1 MSRKTE
7 EEGVGIK
14 RCFELAHEALEL
26 MRTCNTRSVK
36 ATSWEYDRARAK
48 FDEAQGHFE
57 EALAFVKSLLGPLP
71 APEPPDEIERKRRE
85 AAAQALVVS
94 GRTLEELN
102 LELSA
107 DPLVQAV
114 MTRPEIE
121 EALARTYPSQNV
133 GNRKMANIKARI
145 LLDRLQAKL
154 VEAADLEK
162 EVKARTT

>member
-1 MSRKTE
+1 MSKKTGQE
-7 EEGVGIK
+7 DVGLR

-26 MRTCNTRSVK
+26 MRTCNVRSVK
-36 ATSWEYDRARAK
+36 ATSQEYGQARAK
-48 FDEAQGHFE
+48 FDEAQDHFE

-71 APEPPDEIERKRRE
+71 PQASPEEAEQKRRE
-85 AAAQALVVS
+85 AAARGLLVS

-107 DPLVQAV
+107 DPLVQAI

-121 EALARTYPSQNV
+121 EALARTYPSQSV

-162 EVKARTT
+162 DVKARTT

>member
-1 MSRKTE
+1 MSRKTD

-26 MRTCNTRSVK
+26 MRTCNVRSVK
-36 ATSWEYDRARAK
+36 PTSREYGQARAK
-48 FDEAQGHFE
+48 FDEAQDNFK
-57 EALAFVKSLLGPLP
+57 EALAVVKSLLGPVPVP
-71 APEPPDEIERKRRE
+71 AAPDEAERRRRE
-85 AAAQALVVS
+85 EAARALVVS

-107 DPLVQAV
+107 DPLVQAI

-121 EALARTYPSQNV
+121 EALARTYPSQSV

-145 LLDRLQAKL
+145 LLDKLQAKL

>member
-7 EEGVGIK
+7 DEGVDIK

-26 MRTCNTRSVK
+26 MRACNIGSVEPSSREFGV
-36 ATSWEYDRARAK
+36 AQAK
-48 FDEAQGHFE
+48 FDEAQDHFE
-57 EALAFVKSLLGPLP
+57 EALAVVKSLLGPLP
-71 APEPPDEIERKRRE
+71 PQAPPDAAERRRQE
-85 AAAQALVVS
+85 AAARGLIVS

-107 DPLVQAV
+107 DPLVQAI

-121 EALARTYPSQNV
+121 EALARTYPSQSV

-145 LLDRLQAKL
+145 LLDKLQSKL

>member
-1 MSRKTE
+1 MSRKTDK
-7 EEGVGIK
+7 EGVGLK

-26 MRTCNTRSVK
+26 MRACNVRSVK
-36 ATSWEYDRARAK
+36 ASSREYGQARAK
-48 FDEAQGHFE
+48 FDEAQDHFE
-57 EALAFVKSLLGPLP
+57 EALAFVKSLLGPQRV
-71 APEPPDEIERKRRE
+71 PEPPDEVERKRRE
-85 AAAQALVVS
+85 AAAQALVAS

-102 LELSA
+102 LELSG

-121 EALARTYPSQNV
+121 EALARTYPSQSI

-145 LLDRLQAKL
+145 LLDKLQAKL

>member
-7 EEGVGIK
+7 KEGVGIK

-26 MRTCNTRSVK
+26 MRTCNSRSVVP
-36 ATSWEYDRARAK
+36 TSREYGRARAK
-48 FDEAQGHFE
+48 FDEAQDHFE
-57 EALAFVKSLLGPLP
+57 EALAVVKSLLGPLP
-71 APEPPDEIERKRRE
+71 DQASFDEAERQRRE
-85 AAAQALVVS
+85 AAARGLIVS

-121 EALARTYPSQNV
+121 EALARAYPSQSV

-145 LLDRLQAKL
+145 LLDKLQAKL